1 MAQYLQQRGCYGNGA
16 FLKDRLCI
24 YVELRMSSA
33 LHLPKCNQTFRS
45 YFVYIIIAFT
55 AIISVLLEV
64 IIFLLHGSNYCCKIF
79 M

>member
-1 MAQYLQQRGCYGNGA
+1 
-16 FLKDRLCI
+16 
-24 YVELRMSSA
+24 MSSA